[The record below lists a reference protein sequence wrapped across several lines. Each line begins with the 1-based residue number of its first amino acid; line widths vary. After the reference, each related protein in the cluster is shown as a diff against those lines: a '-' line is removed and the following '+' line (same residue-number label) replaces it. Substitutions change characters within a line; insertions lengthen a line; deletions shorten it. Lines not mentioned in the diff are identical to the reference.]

1 MITKSIGLAAA
12 SVFLFFNAAALAS
25 PKPVIEE
32 LFKSNQTLGGRSV
45 VYPEGTPEMRVY
57 KVTLAPGSTI
67 PLHTHPSPVV
77 AFVQEGALHNIRLV
91 DGAEVVD
98 LIVAG
103 QGFLEGSPDEPHY
116 VVNKGSIPAVLMVTF
131 ASVEGLPNLV
141 KIN

>member
-1 MITKSIGLAAA
+1 MVAKSIGLAAA

-45 VYPEGTPEMRVY
+45 VYPEGMPEMRVY

>member
-103 QGFLEGSPDEPHY
+103 EGFLEGSPDEPHY

>member
-1 MITKSIGLAAA
+1 MVAKSIGLAAA
-12 SVFLFFNAAALAS
+12 SVFLFFNSAALAS

-98 LIVAG
+98 LIMAG
-103 QGFLEGSPDEPHY
+103 EGFLEGSPDEPHY

>member
-1 MITKSIGLAAA
+1 MVAKSIGLAAA

-45 VYPEGTPEMRVY
+45 VYPEGTPEMRFY

>member
-1 MITKSIGLAAA
+1 MVAKSIGLAAA

-45 VYPEGTPEMRVY
+45 VYPEGKPEMRVY

>member
-1 MITKSIGLAAA
+1 MIAKSIGLAAA

-103 QGFLEGSPDEPHY
+103 EGFLEGSPDEPHY

>member
-1 MITKSIGLAAA
+1 MIAKLLGLPLATAC
-12 SVFLFFNAAALAS
+12 LFFNATALAA
-25 PKPVIEE
+25 PKPVIQE
-32 LFKSNQTLGGRSV
+32 LFKAHQTLGGRTV
-45 VYPEGTPEMRVY
+45 AYPEGKPEMRVY
-57 KVTLAPGSTI
+57 RVTLAPGSII

-77 AFVQEGALHNIRLV
+77 ALVQDGVINNVRQV

-98 LIVAG
+98 VIAAG

-141 KIN
+141 KID

>member
-1 MITKSIGLAAA
+1 MVAKSIGLAAA

>member
-1 MITKSIGLAAA
+1 MVAKSIGLAAA
-12 SVFLFFNAAALAS
+12 SLFLFLNAAALAS

-45 VYPEGTPEMRVY
+45 VYPEGKPEMRVY

-77 AFVQEGALHNIRLV
+77 AFLQEGALHNIRLV

>member
-103 QGFLEGSPDEPHY
+103 EGFLEGSPDEPHY

-141 KIN
+141 KID

>member
-1 MITKSIGLAAA
+1 MIAKSIGLAAA

>member
-1 MITKSIGLAAA
+1 MVAKSFGLIAA
-12 SVFLFFNAAALAS
+12 SAVLFFNAAAFAA

-45 VYPEGTPEMRVY
+45 VYPEGKPEMRVY

-77 AFVQEGALHNIRLV
+77 AFVQQGAIHNVRLV
-91 DGAEVVD
+91 DGVEVVD
-98 LIVAG
+98 LIAAG

-116 VVNKGSIPAVLMVTF
+116 VVNKGTTPAVVMVTF

-141 KIN
+141 KID